1 MTRGRA
7 GFTLVE
13 IVLALS
19 ILALLVLTGWGAF
32 FAGQRAVTTGER
44 GAERSQRLRVVAELI
59 GRQIR
64 STVFYFARYDDD
76 VVPYFVGGAD
86 RLSFVSAAPQ
96 SRGGTGLAVV
106 TYQVV
111 DGQLFLEERVGFTPD
126 DLYNSPRDARV
137 EHAVLLRDF
146 TELRFEYLP
155 LDDPEMQ
162 WQRVWDA
169 REEDT
174 LPASVRL
181 IVDGVPYF
189 SSGLWVQ
196 EVPVM
201 TIAYGYGTDEF
212 REPDE
217 ELEDDLALGEEDED
231 LDDEDDD
238 DEDELDDEDDL

>member
-1 MTRGRA
+1 MTRQGRA

-13 IVLALS
+13 VVLALS
-19 ILALLVLTGWGAF
+19 IFTLLVLTGWGAF
-32 FAGQRAVTTGER
+32 FAGQRAVTAGER
-44 GAERSQRLRVVAELI
+44 GAERNQRLRVVAELI
-59 GRQIR
+59 GRQVR
-64 STVFYFARYDDD
+64 SAVFYFARYDED
-76 VVPYFVGGAD
+76 VLPYFVGGVD
-86 RLSFVSAAPQ
+86 RLSFVSSAPQ

-111 DGQLFLEERVGFTPD
+111 DGQLILEERVGFTPD
-126 DLYNSPRDARV
+126 DLYNPPRDARV

-217 ELEDDLALGEEDED
+217 ELEEALEAPDPNDTDPNDPEEE
-231 LDDEDDD
+231 E
-238 DEDELDDEDDL
+238 